1 MIHLDE
7 AIQLTKMKRNKETHN
22 ALELLLTAQLFL
34 DIFDNYNL
42 TGLEKKYGNMFYN
55 ALEIKTIK
63 HYNEVY
69 RNDAEFALNSLNIKQ
84 RMITQIAELNEA
96 DAILLSEFIKKFI
109 DNIEIARKKG
119 VVFFDK
125 II

>member
-1 MIHLDE
+1 M
-7 AIQLTKMKRNKETHN
+7 RNKETHN
-22 ALELLLTAQLFL
+22 ALELLLTAQLFI
-34 DIFDNYNL
+34 DIFDNYELKGIEKNY
-42 TGLEKKYGNMFYN
+42 GKMFYKALEK
-55 ALEIKTIK
+55 KTIK

-69 RNDAEFALNSLNIKQ
+69 KNDSEFALNSLNIKE
-84 RMITQIAELNEA
+84 RMIKQIAELNEA
-96 DAILLSEFIKKFI
+96 DAILLSEFINKFY

>member
-1 MIHLDE
+1 LNYE
-7 AIQLTKMKRNKETHN
+7 RNNYKRGKVETHN
-22 ALELLLTAQLFL
+22 ALELLLTAQLFI

-42 TGLEKKYGNMFYN
+42 KGIEKKYGKMFYS
-55 ALEIKTIK
+55 ALETKTIK

-69 RNDAEFALNSLNIKQ
+69 KNDSEFALNSLNIKE

-96 DAILLSEFIKKFI
+96 DAILLSEFINKFYE
-109 DNIEIARKKG
+109 NIEIARKKG

-125 II
+125 IL

>member
-1 MIHLDE
+1 ML
-7 AIQLTKMKRNKETHN
+7 LNYGYKKMRNKETHN

-34 DIFDNYNL
+34 DIFDNYEL
-42 TGLEKKYGNMFYN
+42 KGIEKKYGKMFHSS
-55 ALEIKTIK
+55 LEKKTIK

-69 RNDAEFALNSLNIKQ
+69 KNDSEFALNSLNIKE

-96 DAILLSEFIKKFI
+96 DAILLSEFINKFYE
-109 DNIEIARKKG
+109 NIEIARKKG

-125 II
+125 IL

>member
-1 MIHLDE
+1 MR
-7 AIQLTKMKRNKETHN
+7 TKETHN
-22 ALELLLTAQLFL
+22 ALELLLTALLFI

-42 TGLEKKYGNMFYN
+42 TGIEKKYGKMFYN
-55 ALEIKTIK
+55 ALEKKTIK

-69 RNDAEFALNSLNIKQ
+69 KNDSEFALNSLNIKE

-96 DAILLSEFIKKFI
+96 DAILLSEFINKFYE
-109 DNIEIARKKG
+109 NIEIARKKG

-125 II
+125 IL

>member
-1 MIHLDE
+1 MR
-7 AIQLTKMKRNKETHN
+7 TKETHN

-34 DIFDNYNL
+34 DIFDNYEL
-42 TGLEKKYGNMFYN
+42 KGIEKKYGKMFYS
-55 ALEIKTIK
+55 ALEKKTIK

-69 RNDAEFALNSLNIKQ
+69 KNDSEFALNSLNIKE

-96 DAILLSEFIKKFI
+96 DSILLSEFINKFYE
-109 DNIEIARKKG
+109 NIEIARKKG

-125 II
+125 IL

>member
-1 MIHLDE
+1 MR
-7 AIQLTKMKRNKETHN
+7 TKETHN
-22 ALELLLTAQLFL
+22 ALELLLTAQLFI

-42 TGLEKKYGNMFYN
+42 TGIEKKYGKMFYN
-55 ALEIKTIK
+55 ALEKKTIK

-69 RNDAEFALNSLNIKQ
+69 RNDSEFALNSLNIKE

-96 DAILLSEFIKKFI
+96 DAILLSEFINKFYE
-109 DNIEIARKKG
+109 NIEIARKKG

-125 II
+125 IL

>member
-1 MIHLDE
+1 MR
-7 AIQLTKMKRNKETHN
+7 TTETHN
-22 ALELLLTAQLFL
+22 GLELLLTAQLFI

-42 TGLEKKYGNMFYN
+42 TGIEKKYGKMFHT
-55 ALEIKTIK
+55 ALEKKTIQ

-69 RNDAEFALNSLNIKQ
+69 KNDSEFALNSLNIKQ
-84 RMITQIAELNEA
+84 RMINQIAELNEA
-96 DAILLSEFIKKFI
+96 DAILLSEFISKFI

>member
-1 MIHLDE
+1 MR
-7 AIQLTKMKRNKETHN
+7 TKETHN
-22 ALELLLTAQLFL
+22 ALELLLTAQLFI

-42 TGLEKKYGNMFYN
+42 KGIEKKYGKMFYS
-55 ALEIKTIK
+55 ALEKKTIK

-69 RNDAEFALNSLNIKQ
+69 KNDSEFALNSLNIKE

-96 DAILLSEFIKKFI
+96 DAILLSEFINKFYE
-109 DNIEIARKKG
+109 NIEIARKKG

-125 II
+125 IL

>member
-1 MIHLDE
+1 MR
-7 AIQLTKMKRNKETHN
+7 TKETHN
-22 ALELLLTAQLFL
+22 ALELLLTAQLFI

-42 TGLEKKYGNMFYN
+42 KGIKKKYGKMFYN
-55 ALEIKTIK
+55 ALEKKTIK

-69 RNDAEFALNSLNIKQ
+69 KNDSEFALNSLNIKE

-96 DAILLSEFIKKFI
+96 DAILLSEFVKKFI